1 MVESIIIN
9 KINNGRINNGR
20 INNGRI
26 NNGRIRFWNTFKKL
40 KYLIIIYE
48 L

>member
-9 KINNGRINNGR
+9 K